1 MRPCVCMCCVHL
13 IHKSMK
19 DVQPHFP
26 QSTYRRT
33 LHEKFK
39 DFRQISKSIIYK
51 YKERTFENTRTH
63 RDTPTNHS
71 YTVDGGH
78 VLGNVYPT
86 QNLSEQHTHTHSLH
100 GWWRR
105 VETEDRQATEEW
117 RDQFPCHVE
126 TASTCS
132 FHSPGKCVHFNLK
145 QRTFHRSCWC
155 SAPQQEID
163 DCRWKVCVCWCVAQ
177 ERRWDIIDAPTIC
190 ELTLMLGCKICAP

>member
-1 MRPCVCMCCVHL
+1 MEVLCVCDAHTVGLHCSGRQHTYFLDEQRPNLCLWRRCMYAPVCVCVCCVHL

-145 QRTFHRSCWC
+145 QRTFHRSC
-155 SAPQQEID
+155 
-163 DCRWKVCVCWCVAQ
+163 
-177 ERRWDIIDAPTIC
+177 
-190 ELTLMLGCKICAP
+190 